1 MNVVLTFKIAGGI
14 SLKEGLSKTLIR
26 RLTAIFL
33 WGKEQ
38 CHEQQA
44 V

>member
-1 MNVVLTFKIAGGI
+1 MNAALTFKIAGGI
-14 SLKEGLSKTLIR
+14 SLKEGLSKTRIHR
-26 RLTAIFL
+26 SAVIFL